1 MEETLKEK
9 KKTYDKGAYVK
20 VEYNIKNG
28 IIDLTEDI
36 NVRNIKDITEYYD
49 LSTSYIGDKTN
60 KDDVKGALREHDFSC
75 K

>member
-1 MEETLKEK
+1 ML
-9 KKTYDKGAYVK
+9 D
-20 VEYNIKNG
+20 
-28 IIDLTEDI
+28 
-36 NVRNIKDITEYYD
+36 IKDITEYYD